1 MACAA
6 AVPLPPAP
14 VWPLLEEPVL
24 VVFFLAVVVKALFE
38 EVTFSFFDLDEE
50 LEPLGVFRITM
61 VDLVPIPV
69 VS

>member
-6 AVPLPPAP
+6 AAPLPPAP

-24 VVFFLAVVVKALFE
+24 FVFFLAVVVKALFE

-50 LEPLGVFRITM
+50 LEPLGVFRITI